1 MSPLIGPAP
10 THHPEE
16 KSLAVKRGGFIKRSG
31 VCVSVSALRATTTP
45 AHPAISL
52 VRHRVRF
59 ASTSAALRST
69 APAALKR
76 FQERSGTAR
85 YASAFLLFRGK
96 PHLRPLASG
105 PSFPSVCLRQS
116 FTPFSPKLS

>member
-1 MSPLIGPAP
+1 MS
-10 THHPEE
+10 
-16 KSLAVKRGGFIKRSG
+16 
-31 VCVSVSALRATTTP
+31 P

-59 ASTSAALRST
+59 AATSAALRSN

-76 FQERSGTAR
+76 LQRSGSAR
-85 YASAFLLFRGK
+85 YAVAFLLFRGK